1 MTTCPTNTLTV
12 PAMEGA
18 LAYPR
23 SNGEPVFDAPWQSR
37 AFGMVVD
44 LHKSGRFPWDDF
56 KQRLIAEI
64 NAGRPAEVPAESSEY
79 YYQWVEAFSRLV
91 VETGLLQESEIAARE
106 HEFQTGVR
114 QEVF

>member
-1 MTTCPTNTLTV
+1 MTTCPTTASAIPEMDGDV
-12 PAMEGA
+12 
-18 LAYPR
+18 AYPR
-23 SNGEPVFDAPWQSR
+23 SNGEPVFEAPWQSR

-64 NAGRPAEVPAESSEY
+64 RAGRPADVPGDASEY
-79 YYQWVEAFSRLV
+79 YYQWVEAFTRLV

-106 HEFQTGVR
+106 QEFKTGVR
-114 QEVF
+114 QDVF

>member
-1 MTTCPTNTLTV
+1 MTTCPPATSAV
-12 PAMEGA
+12 PEMEGE

-44 LHKSGRFPWDDF
+44 LHKAGQFPWDDF
-56 KQRLIAEI
+56 KGRLIAEVR
-64 NAGRPAEVPAESSEY
+64 AGRPADAPADAPEY
-79 YYQWVEAFSRLV
+79 YYQWVAAFTRLV
-91 VETGLLQESEIAARE
+91 VETGLLDEDEIAARE

-114 QEVF
+114 QDVF

>member
-1 MTTCPTNTLTV
+1 MTIGTTNTASA
-12 PAMEGA
+12 PEMDGA

-23 SNGEPVFDAPWQSR
+23 RNGEPVFEAPWQSR

-44 LHKSGRFPWDDF
+44 LHKSGRFPWDEF
-56 KQRLIAEI
+56 KQRLIAQI
-64 NAGRPAEVPAESSEY
+64 DAGRPADAPAEASEY
-79 YYQWVEAFSRLV
+79 YYQWVEAFSRLA

-114 QEVF
+114 QDVF

>member
-1 MTTCPTNTLTV
+1 VTISPPNATTIPQ
-12 PAMEGA
+12 MDGA

-23 SNGEPVFDAPWQSR
+23 SNGEPVFAAPWQSR

-44 LHKSGRFPWDDF
+44 LHKSGQYPWDKF
-56 KQRLIAEI
+56 KERLIQEI
-64 NAGRPAEVPAESSEY
+64 AAGRPADVPADASEY
-79 YYQWVEAFSRLV
+79 YYQWVQAFSRLLI
-91 VETGLLQESEIAARE
+91 ETGLLQETEIAKRE